1 MVRPSDEEFRAR
13 LRTLL
18 ERSGQSMRGFS
29 SAMGRD
35 PGYVAALLDPARP
48 SRSRPTP
55 EDLARASD
63 ATGILLV
70 EFLHELWAID
80 PARLAAELTGL
91 GLTDPLDRR
100 LSRLAPAERRL
111 VLGLIET
118 LATAAERQ
126 APDR

>member
-1 MVRPSDEEFRAR
+1 MVRPSDDEFRAR
-13 LRTLL
+13 LRALL
-18 ERSGQSMRGFS
+18 ESSGQSMRGLS

-35 PGYVAALLDPARP
+35 PGYVAALLDRTRP

-63 ATGILLV
+63 ATGIPLV
-70 EFLHELWAID
+70 EYLRELWAID
-80 PARLAAELTGL
+80 PARLAAELAGL
-91 GLTDPLDRR
+91 GVTDPLDQR

-111 VLGLIET
+111 VLDLIET
-118 LATAAERQ
+118 LARAAERA